1 MGVVTVPPH
10 RGQLSQVSRPWLTS
24 LPLSSHLGVVS
35 DDPFTVTVE
44 AGFDEDGVWV
54 IDARL
59 RSTRPLKEGSALFS
73 RGRLALLETIIREE
87 RRGRELGALW
97 VRVHLEAG
105 KVVRDLHLGGSLPDL
120 DSIL

>member
-1 MGVVTVPPH
+1 M
-10 RGQLSQVSRPWLTS
+10 LKRPS
-24 LPLSSHLGVVS
+24 P
-35 DDPFTVTVE
+35 DPFTLTVHG
-44 AGFDEDGVWV
+44 GFNDDGVWF

-59 RSTRPLKEGSALFS
+59 SFPGSRKVGSPLFS
-73 RGRLALLETIIREE
+73 RGRRALLEAIFREE

-105 KVVRDLHLGGSLPDL
+105 KIVKDFQVENLTPDL